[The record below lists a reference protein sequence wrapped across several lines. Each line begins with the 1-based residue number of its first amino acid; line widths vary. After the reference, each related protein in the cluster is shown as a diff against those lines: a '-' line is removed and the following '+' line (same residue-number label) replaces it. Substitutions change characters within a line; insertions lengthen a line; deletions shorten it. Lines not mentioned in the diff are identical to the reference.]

1 MKQETKG
8 YLIPKEIAKMA
19 GDLFG
24 KIPEKLTTKQ
34 LNHLMKTTGKAIIDP
49 TGELLQKIGR
59 ANRGIDKEKIDTRM
73 AMKYGGYN
81 KGIFTDS
88 FILISD
94 PEIAKANYEKLWLD
108 DATKGAKKLVKEGT
122 EIPLQ
127 ELIETFRKCNLN
139 SVKDN
144 EKDFPDCGFIING
157 IFKNK
162 LKMRGYYADR
172 EDYNNVVLS
181 TGRRFIVVNADK
193 FAFLKKHF
201 PDAEL
206 RSTDLGSNISLA
218 QFIQNDKVVG
228 AVSPLNIENKNIP
241 SEFKN

>member
-1 MKQETKG
+1 MEQKTG
-8 YLIPKEIAKMA
+8 YIIPKEIIKKAD
-19 GDLFG
+19 DLFG
-24 KIPEKLTTKQ
+24 RKPEKLTAKHFNQAMLDTK
-34 LNHLMKTTGKAIIDP
+34 KAIIDP

-144 EKDFPDCGFIING
+144 EKDFPDCRFIINR

-162 LKMRGYYADR
+162 
-172 EDYNNVVLS
+172 
-181 TGRRFIVVNADK
+181 F
-193 FAFLKKHF
+193 
-201 PDAEL
+201 
-206 RSTDLGSNISLA
+206 
-218 QFIQNDKVVG
+218 
-228 AVSPLNIENKNIP
+228 
-241 SEFKN
+241 